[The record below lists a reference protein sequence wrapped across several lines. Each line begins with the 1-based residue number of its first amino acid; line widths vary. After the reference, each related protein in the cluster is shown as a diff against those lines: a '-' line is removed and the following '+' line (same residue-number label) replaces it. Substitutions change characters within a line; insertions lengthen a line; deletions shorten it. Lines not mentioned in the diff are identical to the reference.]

1 MVAVIVVCEVFY
13 VLGCEPT
20 LTYYVS
26 LGRQQSFHWLSSN
39 IHRYLFNWLVS
50 YSWVFFAEMY
60 YGGVHVVEE
69 LVAGG
74 TGPCPAYLCEEYVS
88 SVLAVAEPD
97 PVRRGPSFYSPET
110 GSGEPQYLQI
120 ILEAVVAY

>member
-1 MVAVIVVCEVFY
+1 
-13 VLGCEPT
+13 
-20 LTYYVS
+20 
-26 LGRQQSFHWLSSN
+26 
-39 IHRYLFNWLVS
+39 
-50 YSWVFFAEMY
+50 VFFRE
-60 YGGVHVVEE
+60 VCHRIVQVFIE

-74 TGPCPAYLCEEYVS
+74 TGPCPAYLCEEYAA